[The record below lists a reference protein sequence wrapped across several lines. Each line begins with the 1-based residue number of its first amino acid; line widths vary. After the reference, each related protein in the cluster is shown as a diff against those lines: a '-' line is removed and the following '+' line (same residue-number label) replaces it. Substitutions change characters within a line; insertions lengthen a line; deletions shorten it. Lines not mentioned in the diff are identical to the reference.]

1 MERLKT
7 MTILALLV
15 ALASSIAL
23 AVTTSEAEVRISARL
38 NNGRVEFALQQ
49 HIDGEWGNRILP
61 DKRFFPVQ
69 AGHTRWLNSEK
80 ITVGVSV
87 PVDALEL
94 EEPGVY
100 TRQAVYQGGDEIPA
114 SDPCAGIPGDIGIS
128 DDEPPGSEPRDADC
142 PDPEPDPNDENP
154 PEDEEE
160 N

>member
-7 MTILALLV
+7 MAILALLA

-49 HIDGEWGNRILP
+49 HVDGEWGNRILP

-69 AGHTRWLNSEK
+69 ANHTRWLNSEK

-100 TRQAVYQGGDEIPA
+100 TRQTAYEGSDEVPA
-114 SDPCAGIPGDIGIS
+114 SDPCAVVPAIIY
-128 DDEPPGSEPRDADC
+128 DEPPGSEPRDVGC

-154 PEDEEE
+154 PEYEEE

>member
-69 AGHTRWLNSEK
+69 TSHTRWLNSEK

-100 TRQAVYQGGDEIPA
+100 TRQTVDVGGSDEVPA
-114 SDPCAGIPGDIGIS
+114 ADPCGGVGVIDE
-128 DDEPPGSEPRDADC
+128 EPPGSEPHDADC

-154 PEDEEE
+154 PEYEEE